1 MLTFVTDMQLPNG
14 TNKLCKPVV
23 IKFNQIFEVFAKEDT
38 EMSNE
43 TICKA
48 VTQVSDSVRV
58 LSTDSGLHQLK
69 LGILRQTFLP
79 HNLCILRSVFYTCAS
94 KCHTL
99 HI

>member
-43 TICKA
+43 TI
-48 VTQVSDSVRV
+48 
-58 LSTDSGLHQLK
+58 
-69 LGILRQTFLP
+69 
-79 HNLCILRSVFYTCAS
+79 
-94 KCHTL
+94 
-99 HI
+99 